1 MISYNQLKLIMHKVV
16 FEDKKQKKIKKKSY
30 HKFVMIEKKGN
41 YDPVHID
48 TKTMR
53 TIEAMLNLS

>member
-1 MISYNQLKLIMHKVV
+1 MHKVV
-16 FEDKKQKKIKKKSY
+16 FENKKQKKIKKKSY